1 MTFDK
6 NWRPTPDGMLDIFVD
21 WYNKKIADY
30 DVPSISKE
38 EAYVVWF
45 CYTVG
50 NAKALVST
58 TRQDHMYYE
67 LTYKLGYDAVFVDQY
82 VKIAHTGLH
91 REE

>member
-6 NWRPTPDGMLDIFVD
+6 EWTPTPDGMLDIFVD

-67 LTYKLGYDAVFVDQY
+67 LTYKLSYDAVFVDQY
-82 VKIAHTGLH
+82 VKIVHTALE